1 VNTIIRYSYFKNWDI
16 VTKRECSII
25 SRTKSYN
32 PDEVILGDN
41 VGLPTYSYLIIKG
54 TCSVIEHLQVVPQY
68 VSGFKKYRLVVCGEE
83 QCNIASFRKKAKKSG
98 QKRAVSKPDPHKYP
112 SLKLG
117 PCLTR
122 KKERE
127 IETHFIKVCELSE
140 GAIFNV
146 GEYFERRRV
155 VADTTTNCLL
165 IPRYWLMKMNKDNI
179 WSRVQQF
186 LNKNIP
192 STNRLFDNWMKE
204 KRFIEYRKKLVKD
217 ILATRKTSNTN
228 CIHNVP
234 YSLRLKENPD
244 AFSNY

>member
-1 VNTIIRYSYFKNWDI
+1 M
-16 VTKRECSII
+16 
-25 SRTKSYN
+25 
-32 PDEVILGDN
+32 
-41 VGLPTYSYLIIKG
+41 
-54 TCSVIEHLQVVPQY
+54 
-68 VSGFKKYRLVVCGEE
+68 CGEE
-83 QCNIASFRKKAKKSG
+83 QCNIASRRKKAKKRLNT
-98 QKRAVSKPDPHKYP
+98 QPEPNKYP

-117 PCLTR
+117 QRLN
-122 KKERE
+122 KNKEQE
-127 IETHFIKVCELSE
+127 IETHFIKVCELTE

-155 VADTTTNCLL
+155 VAETTTNCLL

-204 KRFIEYRKKLVKD
+204 KRFIEYRKKLVND
-217 ILATRKTSNTN
+217 ILSTRRISNTN

-234 YSLRLKENPD
+234 YSLRLKDNSE
-244 AFSNY
+244 A